1 MRTIES
7 VPGCLQHQSGQE
19 GGKIKRFI
27 LHRGSALTGFPDT
40 RGRARLLTGL
50 LAAVAG
56 FFSVAAQA
64 ADTLP
69 SGTMLGK
76 GQAVVSADNNYMAA
90 FQDDGN
96 FVLYD
101 LKFKRPTWASNTSGK
116 TSDRIVMQSDGN
128 LVIYNGTSAVWA
140 SNTAGK
146 GGAYLKLG
154 TDGNLIMV
162 QGSATVWATNTKADG
177 ILPSGG
183 VLTGG
188 PEKQCNSAANCF
200 VSGGNGTYYAVF
212 QSDGNFVIYNS
223 SWGAEWATGTN
234 RSGANKLIMQAD
246 GNLVLYQNNTPKW
259 ASNTVGNPGAFLV
272 MQKDKNLVMYN
283 TSMAPIWSNTWNS
296 KPHCSTWNL
305 SCRAQKTF
313 SNLADWVKDAASDAA
328 AAAATT
334 TSAVN
339 AVVAKATQLAN
350 ASVDIAKSEMATI
363 ATSVKSAYS
372 ASAGAIQSGYNAS
385 VAALKAAWNA
395 ALEALFR
402 QAGQNFINGSKSTLT
417 SLRTKMKS
425 LDTDGKAAFN
435 RIQRAVSSKTIT
447 PQMATDM
454 RFLATKLG
462 MVANQTGSNIPNNVT
477 NSSWGIPLV
486 GVDAG
491 LLVGGQTNLS
501 LAMNI
506 QPDSSGRYTYAIVS
520 YSGGTLGATIGA
532 EAGPNIGI
540 NWSPGTIS
548 DNEGWSVGFGVSG
561 ALGVGASLGLSWNV
575 SKGMSGAA
583 NAIPGVSLQSADG
596 SDIDVSFSAG
606 YTKNL
611 VTGTF

>member
-1 MRTIES
+1 MKHFFSQR
-7 VPGCLQHQSGQE
+7 QE
-19 GGKIKRFI
+19 NPARR
-27 LHRGSALTGFPDT
+27 LRV
-40 RGRARLLTGL
+40 GRHAGL
-50 LAAVAG
+50 LVG
-56 FFSVAAQA
+56 FLIVIASFLSVAAQA

-76 GQAVVSADNNYMAA
+76 GQAVVSADNNYMAT

-101 LKFKRPTWASNTSGK
+101 LKFKRSTWASNTSGK
-116 TSDRIVMQSDGN
+116 TSDRIVMQPDGN

-146 GGAYLKLG
+146 SGAYLKLW
-154 TDGNLIMV
+154 TDGNLTIV
-162 QGSATVWATNTKADG
+162 QGSSIVWASNTKADG

-188 PEKQCNSAANCF
+188 PEKKCGSAANCF

-234 RSGANKLIMQAD
+234 NSGANKLIMQTD
-246 GNLVLYQNNTPKW
+246 GNLVIYQNSTAKW
-259 ASNTVGNPGAFLV
+259 SSGTAGNPGAFLV
-272 MQKDKNLVMYN
+272 MQKDKNLVIYN
-283 TSMAPIWSNTWNS
+283 TSMAPIWSNTWNAHR
-296 KPHCSTWNL
+296 HCSTWNL
-305 SCRAQKTF
+305 VCRAEKTF
-313 SNLADWVKDAASDAA
+313 SNLADWVKDAADDAV

-363 ATSVKSAYS
+363 ASSVKSAYS
-372 ASAGAIQSGYNAS
+372 SAASAIQSGYSTAVS
-385 VAALKAAWNA
+385 TLKSALTA

-402 QAGQNFINGSKSTLT
+402 QTGQNFINNNKATLT

-425 LDTDGKAAFN
+425 LDADGKAAFN

-462 MVANQTGSNIPNNVT
+462 MVANQSGSNIPNNVT

-486 GVDAG
+486 GIEAG

-501 LAMNI
+501 LAMNL

-520 YSGGTLGATIGA
+520 YSGGTLGATISA

-540 NWSPGTIS
+540 NWSPGTID
-548 DNEGWSVGFGVSG
+548 DNEGISVGFGVSA
-561 ALGVGASLGLSWNV
+561 ALGAGADLGLSWNV

-583 NAIPGVSLQSADG
+583 NAIPGISLQTAEG
-596 SDIDVSFSAG
+596 AGLDISFSAG

-611 VTGTF
+611 VKSTL